1 MIKSYVIDAYSK
13 YAASAFAAN
22 NMIRSGV
29 AAAFPLFT
37 TQMFRGVSQVTNRI
51 KCFCAHM
58 SKQSQMGINWA
69 ATLIAFFLLLLA
81 AFPFIFYKYGP
92 RIRSGSSFAPCMVSL
107 EISS

>member
-1 MIKSYVIDAYSK
+1 M

-37 TQMFRGVSQVTNRI
+37 TQMFKGVSQLATFFVQRW
-51 KCFCAHM
+51 AYA
-58 SKQSQMGINWA
+58 KQSQMGIGWA
-69 ATLIAFFLLLLA
+69 ATLIAGFSLFLA

-92 RIRSGSSFAPCMVSL
+92 WIRSESRFAPCVVSPGF
-107 EISS
+107 SS